1 MSRASDKKALPE
13 KALAMLRKRLRRPS
27 SRSKSYY
34 LVCKAG
40 AGLAGQTFHARLSAA
55 LKSGSTLDEALSDDG
70 TPGAKALRRV
80 AVAAKRN
87 RCRILNIAAQSLGFV
102 CVDTIG
108 DNASPLSSP

>member
-1 MSRASDKKALPE
+1 MP
-13 KALAMLRKRLRRPS
+13 
-27 SRSKSYY
+27 
-34 LVCKAG
+34 G

-108 DNASPLSSP
+108 DNASLLSSP